1 MTMREFFHLPA
12 ATPLQLKTQQQ
23 MLEEIPD
30 ANATSNVASRAM
42 NALSESM
49 SLPVAH
55 VRPFSFGP
63 RVGGG
68 S

>member
-1 MTMREFFHLPA
+1 MTIRGILHLPA
-12 ATPLQLKTQQQ
+12 ATPLELKTEQQ
-23 MLEEIPD
+23 MLTEIPD
-30 ANATSNVASRAM
+30 ANATSNIASRAM

-49 SLPVAH
+49 SLPTAH

-68 S
+68 Q